1 MSSAINANGPQTEE
15 LVYAPAILILSHDL
29 YPRKL
34 EVVREYIQN
43 ASDAIDAFT
52 PISDHIEDRS
62 EPVIKLSVQGR
73 SLLIFDNGIGMD
85 AEEISKLKRI
95 AYSEKKAGE
104 EAGYKGIGRLAG
116 IAVADKLKISSTSY
130 GDPQLHHF
138 EFRAKEMRE
147 EVSENKKQSIVEP
160 ATAVI
165 NRHTSLWS
173 VPTDLKDHHTMV
185 EIRGISE
192 SWPELLDT
200 TILKEYVGDI
210 APVEFSP
217 EFTWGS
223 KLSQRL
229 RQSVPDYSPKTI
241 YLSFPNG
248 ERVRIYKPYTND
260 MKVAEPDY
268 YEVVDQANPNE
279 TLAFCWYATKGQQ
292 ILDQIRPAGKIFT
305 VDGDD
310 AMEKKRFAG
319 LVYKL
324 FGFSIGDRS
333 LTVRTLWGRSFP
345 RALWFTGE
353 IHIIDKDV
361 MPTTDRSDFVE
372 NEPRKRLYQ
381 GAQRIPV
388 KLNKLA
394 QKISDNRKA
403 YDDAQT
409 FQEKLQNWKERL
421 DAGRIERS
429 ELKSIRGELN
439 KNLSDVRKRS
449 EKCSDADIQRFDKEV
464 LKYAATVQK
473 ELDKART
480 ENGNNSI
487 ADAVSD
493 LKMTSKAQRVFQIV
507 MDTLEEHYAS
517 DLEEYYEL
525 SAKIIKALR
534 NKY

>member
-1 MSSAINANGPQTEE
+1 MNPVTNANASETEE

-43 ASDAIDAFT
+43 AGDAIDAFSS
-52 PISDHIEDRS
+52 ISDVIEDRS
-62 EPVIKLSVQGR
+62 EAVIKLSVQGR

-85 AEEISKLKRI
+85 AEEVAKLKWI
-95 AYSEKKAGE
+95 AYSEKKQGE

-147 EVSENKKQSIVEP
+147 EVSENKRLGVIERAS
-160 ATAVI
+160 AVI

-173 VPTDLKDHHTMV
+173 VPTDPKDHQTMV

-200 TILKEYVGDI
+200 KKLREYVGDI

-217 EFTWGS
+217 EFGWGT
-223 KLSQRL
+223 KISQRL

-241 YLSFPNG
+241 YLSMSNG
-248 ERVRIYKPYTND
+248 ERVRLYKPYTD
-260 MKVAEPDY
+260 EMSIAEPDY
-268 YEVVDQANPNE
+268 TEIVDPADPNK
-279 TLAFCWYATKGQQ
+279 TLAFCWFATKGQQ
-292 ILDQIRPAGKIFT
+292 ILDQIRPAGKIFS

-310 AMEKKRFAG
+310 SMEKKRFAG

-333 LTVRTLWGRSFP
+333 LPMRTLWGQSFP

-361 MPTTDRSDFVE
+361 LPITDRSDFVE
-372 NEPRKRLYQ
+372 NEPRKKLYQ
-381 GAQRIPV
+381 GGQRIPV

-394 QKISDNRKA
+394 QEISDNRKA
-403 YDDAQT
+403 YDDAQK
-409 FQEKLQNWKERL
+409 FQDKLQNWKERL
-421 DAGRIERS
+421 DAGRLERS
-429 ELKSIRGELN
+429 ELKSIRKELN
-439 KNLSDVRKRS
+439 ENLSDVRKRS
-449 EKCSDADIQRFDKEV
+449 EKCSDGDIQQFDKQV
-464 LKYAATVQK
+464 LKYATTVQK

-480 ENGNNSI
+480 ANGDTTI
-487 ADAVSD
+487 ADVATE
-493 LKMTSKAQRVFQIV
+493 LKMTTHARRVFQIV
-507 MDTLEEHYAS
+507 MDTLEEHYS
-517 DLEEYYEL
+517 TDLEEYHEVA
-525 SAKIIKALR
+525 AKIFAALR
-534 NKY
+534 KKY

>member
-1 MSSAINANGPQTEE
+1 VNPVTKASGSDAEE
-15 LVYAPAILILSHDL
+15 LVYAAAILILSHDL

-52 PISDHIEDRS
+52 PISDAIEDRS
-62 EPVIKLSVQGR
+62 EPVIKLSVQQR
-73 SLLIFDNGIGMD
+73 SLLIFDNGLGMD
-85 AEEISKLKRI
+85 AEEIYKLKRI
-95 AYSEKKAGE
+95 AYSEKKVGE

-130 GDPQLHHF
+130 GDPVLHHF

-147 EVSENKKQSIVEP
+147 EVSENKKKGIQEP

-173 VPTDLKDHHTMV
+173 VPTDPKDHHTMV

-192 SWPELLDT
+192 LWPELLDT
-200 TILKEYVGDI
+200 TVLKEYVGDI

-217 EFTWGS
+217 EFTWGT
-223 KLSQRL
+223 KISQRL
-229 RQSVPDYSPKTI
+229 RQSVSDYSPKTI

-268 YEVVDQANPNE
+268 FEVVDQANPNK

-333 LTVRTLWGRSFP
+333 LTARTLWGRSGP

-361 MPTTDRSDFVE
+361 SPTTDRSDFVE

-381 GAQRIPV
+381 GAQRIPL

-403 YDDAQT
+403 FDDAQK
-409 FQEKLQNWKERL
+409 FQDKLQNWKERL

-429 ELKSIRGELN
+429 ELKSIRRELN
-439 KNLSDVRKRS
+439 ENLSDVRKRS
-449 EKCSDADIQRFDKEV
+449 DKCSDGDIQRFDKDV

-473 ELDKART
+473 ELDKAKSA
-480 ENGNNSI
+480 NGDTTI
-487 ADAVSD
+487 ADVAAE
-493 LKMTSKAQRVFQIV
+493 LKMTTQARRVFQIV
-507 MDTLEEHYAS
+507 MDALEEHYS
-517 DLEEYYEL
+517 TDLEDYYEV
-525 SAKIIKALR
+525 SGKIIKALR
-534 NKY
+534 KKF